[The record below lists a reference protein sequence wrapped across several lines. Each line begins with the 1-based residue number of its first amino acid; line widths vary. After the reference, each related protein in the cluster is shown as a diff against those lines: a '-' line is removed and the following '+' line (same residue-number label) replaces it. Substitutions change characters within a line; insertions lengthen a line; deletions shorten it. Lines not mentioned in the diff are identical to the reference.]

1 MKTYMKYYAVIKGHV
16 EEFCFLR
23 FFFGHPVVYGDPQ
36 ARDQIQ
42 AAVVTCTTTVTM
54 LDPFNPL
61 SPVGEQT
68 SRDSA
73 DPVAPQQELLEEF
86 LMLEEVTVNIYEE
99 LTMC

>member
-61 SPVGEQT
+61 SEARGGTCVLMDT
-68 SRDSA
+68 SQIR
-73 DPVAPQQELLEEF
+73 F
-86 LMLEEVTVNIYEE
+86 R
-99 LTMC
+99 